1 MNVKK
6 IKEVLSNVEKAIE
19 LLADGNIP
27 ELSNSDLDCDGFG
40 YDLDGFKAYEYIS
53 NAYMELDNLSYR
65 LKDMLDLAAQN
76 GEC

>member
-6 IKEVLSNVEKAIE
+6 IKEVLSNIEQAIE

-27 ELSNSDLDCDGFG
+27 ELTNKDLDYEVFNYSLSESKANGFIE
-40 YDLDGFKAYEYIS
+40 D
-53 NAYMELDNLSYR
+53 AYMELDNLSYE
-65 LKDMLDLAAQN
+65 LKKMLDLAAQN